1 MFGLGAT
8 ELIVI
13 LVVALLIFGPGRL
26 PEIGGALG
34 KGIRD
39 FRKSFEG
46 KDANEARITEQR
58 RDDKPGGT
66 STSSD
71 PQP

>member
-1 MFGLGAT
+1 MFGLGAP

-13 LVVALLIFGPGRL
+13 LVVALLIFGPGKL

-39 FRKSFEG
+39 FKKALEHKGNDGDDAQVEKAEG
-46 KDANEARITEQR
+46 
-58 RDDKPGGT
+58 DKPAA
-66 STSSD
+66 
-71 PQP
+71 

>member
-8 ELIVI
+8 ELILI

-26 PEIGGALG
+26 SDIGGALG

-39 FRKSFEG
+39 FRKAVAHKGDGGAVEEKKDG
-46 KDANEARITEQR
+46 KSAR
-58 RDDKPGGT
+58 P
-66 STSSD
+66 
-71 PQP
+71 

>member
-1 MFGLGAT
+1 MFGLGAP

-13 LVVALLIFGPGRL
+13 LVVALLIFGPGKL

-39 FRKSFEG
+39 FKKALEHKGNDS
-46 KDANEARITEQR
+46 DAPVAEKIDA
-58 RDDKPGGT
+58 DKPAA
-66 STSSD
+66 
-71 PQP
+71 

>member
-13 LVVALLIFGPGRL
+13 LVVALLIFGPGKL
-26 PEIGGALG
+26 PEIGSALG

-39 FRKSFEG
+39 FRKAVENRG
-46 KDANEARITEQR
+46 GEQETKVAGDPSKSER
-58 RDDKPGGT
+58 PGA
-66 STSSD
+66 
-71 PQP
+71 